1 MNIVFPTPAQA
12 ALQTPVN
19 TFSPTSSPLVNTSNI
34 NTYTYLPA
42 KAVWIITSTGA
53 VASIAVSSP
62 LASTGGQ
69 NPTLSI
75 GSASTGSPG
84 AVQLNDS
91 TSSTSTTEAAT
102 ANAVRQ
108 AANLAADAI
117 PCACVLAKGSIL
129 TGTAPSTP
137 TALPVGT
144 NGQLLIA
151 CSTAPEGICWA
162 TIPTGAGSVTSVDT
176 GAGLTGGPITTSGTI
191 ALANTAVTPGSYTY
205 SNITV
210 DAQGRLTAASNGTS
224 PVTSITAGT
233 GLNGGTITSTGTID
247 LANTAVTAGS
257 YTYSSFTVDAQGR
270 LTAASS
276 GASPN
281 TTVTAPITNSGTAVA
296 PVIGLADTAVTP
308 GNYTLANITVDSQGR
323 ITAAASGTPPPGG
336 TVTSVATGVGLTG
349 GPITT
354 TGSIALANTAVTA
367 GSYTNGSFTVDA
379 QGRLTAA
386 SSGTAPVI
394 SVSATAPIESTG
406 GTTPTI
412 GLADTAVTPGSYTYS
427 SFTVDAKG
435 RLTAASSGTA
445 PSTTVTVPITN
456 SGTAVQPIIGIQSAS
471 TTQSGAVQLNDTVTS
486 TSVTEALTAAQGKN
500 LQDQINA
507 LSVTTNLT
515 LAGTFSAS
523 ASQMVSVTSGG
534 TAAGFTVGSD
544 LPAASAGLTDFFV
557 IVTTAGSYN
566 PPGGGGPYSANQGD
580 WFLCNGTSWEFLN
593 VGADFPTAST
603 TVAGIVELSTDA
615 ETQAGTNADLAVTPS
630 SLQSKVSDSVSTT
643 SSTAIASST
652 AVKTAYDL
660 AAAAIPCSVL
670 TAKGNILVATAASTP
685 TALAV
690 GTDGQVLAADSTC
703 TDGLAWITPVAGS
716 VTSVATGTGLT
727 GGPITS
733 SGTIALANTAVTPGT
748 YNFSCIT
755 VDAQGRLTAAT
766 DGPTPLLAC
775 CFNTKGDIFAATAN
789 DTYSALPVGTND
801 QVLVADSACA
811 TGLKWAA
818 AATGTVTSVA
828 TGTGLTGG
836 PVTSTGTICL
846 ADTAVTAG
854 SYTYGAFT
862 VDAQGRLTAASS
874 GTAPVTSVATGTGLT
889 GGPITSTG
897 TICLAD
903 TAVTA
908 GSYTYSS
915 ITVDA
920 QGRLTAASNGVAP
933 VPCSAFTAKGGVLA
947 GTGAGTYEELP
958 LSVTN
963 GQVLTVDSTC
973 TNGVKWAEPT
983 VAAATPIC
991 LGTVYA
997 CTTLFS
1003 GTSNTALGN
1012 FAGNSLSTGGGNS
1025 LLGANAGCSVST
1037 GCVNTLLGSG
1047 SGCGLTT
1054 GGSNQFI
1061 GANTGFSTVTG
1072 CCNVAIGIA
1081 LALPIADGSC
1091 QLALGWR
1098 GPGSTMCYWLT
1109 GNSTKAIKP
1118 GAGIIDCAGSCGTA
1132 GQVLMSN
1139 GSNAIC
1145 WGPGPSGP
1153 NATPAVTGSVFAC
1166 TTCSVSSSTNS
1177 DSVTALGS
1185 LAYGCAGAG
1194 AYRSTLIGN
1203 CAGCSLGFGCTAGS
1217 MNSNVLLGHAAGLSA
1232 VTSCENTLIG
1242 AFTGSSNANIG
1253 TWNVA
1258 LGSNTA
1264 PSLGT
1269 GSTFNTVIGSGS
1281 GQNLS
1286 TGVFNVVLGGCAG
1299 MSITTGS
1306 RNVLIGPG
1314 VCAGVTTGS
1323 CNLAIGYNNT
1333 SLWLTGNSTRAIK
1346 PGAGIIDCDNSCG
1359 TVGQYLWTT
1368 GANAIVW
1375 ASSSPSDT
1383 RDKEI
1388 LGPIP
1393 TALPVITQIEPI
1405 TYKWK
1410 DRETNEVQ
1418 EEVVYGFSAQQ
1429 LQEVDPLLVDA
1440 QDEEHLRIFDRKIVP
1455 LLVQAVKELSVEI
1468 KSLRSELNELKS
1480 RVNG

>member
-12 ALQTPVN
+12 ALQTPLN
-19 TFSPTSSPLVNTSNI
+19 TFSPTSSPLVNTSNN
-34 NTYTYLPA
+34 NTYKYIPSNG
-42 KAVWIITSTGA
+42 VWIITSNGA
-53 VASIAVSSP
+53 VSTVAASAP
-62 LASTGGQ
+62 LTSTGGQ
-69 NPTLSI
+69 NPTISI
-75 GSASTGSPG
+75 GAASTSSSG
-84 AVQLNDS
+84 AVQLND
-91 TSSTSTTEAAT
+91 TLGSTSTTQAAT
-102 ANAVRQ
+102 VNLVTQ
-108 AANLAADAI
+108 VGNLATSAI
-117 PCACVLAKGSIL
+117 PCACILAKGSIL
-129 TGTAPSTP
+129 TGTAPNTP

-144 NGQLLIA
+144 NGQLLVA
-151 CSTAPEGICWA
+151 CSTAALGICWI
-162 TIPTGAGSVTSVDT
+162 TLPTCSGTVTSVAT
-176 GAGLTGGPITTSGTI
+176 GTGLTGGPITTSGTI
-191 ALANTAVTPGSYTY
+191 A
-205 SNITV
+205 
-210 DAQGRLTAASNGTS
+210 
-224 PVTSITAGT
+224 
-233 GLNGGTITSTGTID
+233 

-270 LTAASS
+270 LTSASS

-354 TGSIALANTAVTA
+354 SGSIALANTAVTA

-386 SSGTAPVI
+386 SSGTAPVT
-394 SVSATAPIESTG
+394 SVSATAPIESSG

-412 GLADTAVTPGSYTYS
+412 SLADTAVVAGSYTYPS
-427 SFTVDAKG
+427 LTVDAKG

-445 PSTTVTVPITN
+445 PNTTVTAPITN
-456 SGTAVQPIIGIQSAS
+456 SGTAIAPVIGIQAAS

-690 GTDGQVLAADSTC
+690 GTDGQVLVADSTC
-703 TDGLAWITPVAGS
+703 TDGLAWVTPASGS

-748 YNFSCIT
+748 YSFSCIT

-920 QGRLTAASNGVAP
+920 QGRLTAASSGVAP

-947 GTGAGTYEELP
+947 GTGAGTYEELA

-963 GQVLTVDSTC
+963 GQVLTVDSAC
-973 TNGVKWAEPT
+973 TNGVKWATSTAP
-983 VAAATPIC
+983 AATPIFE
-991 LGTVYA
+991 GTVYG

-1003 GTSNTALGN
+1003 GTGNTALGHCAVHSLTTG
-1012 FAGNSLSTGGGNS
+1012 AGNAVLGVNS
-1025 LLGANAGCSVST
+1025 GCCITS
-1037 GCVNTLLGSG
+1037 GCGNTLLGYG

-1054 GGSNQFI
+1054 GAANQFI
-1061 GANTGFSTVTG
+1061 GANAGFSTVSG
-1072 CCNVAIGIA
+1072 CCNVAIGVA
-1081 LALPIADGSC
+1081 LALPAADGSC
-1091 QLALGWR
+1091 QLALGWK
-1098 GPGSTMCYWLT
+1098 GAGSAMCYWLT
-1109 GNSTKAIKP
+1109 GDSTKAIKP
-1118 GAGIIDCAGSCGTA
+1118 GAGIIDCANTCGTA

-1139 GSNAIC
+1139 GANAIC
-1145 WGPGPSGP
+1145 WGAAPSSGIPCSCITSKGTLVTGTAANTPTALAVGTDGQVLIACSTATNGICWTTLPGLGA
-1153 NATPAVTGSVFAC
+1153 ATP
-1166 TTCSVSSSTNS
+1166 TTLGTIFGCSTTFVGDNSTPN
-1177 DSVTALGS
+1177 DGNTALGN
-1185 LAYGCAGAG
+1185 LAYACAAGGAS
-1194 AYRSTLIGN
+1194 RSVMIGYA
-1203 CAGCSLGFGCTAGS
+1203 AGCRLGFGCAVDSQRANTFLGFRAGGNAIVS
-1217 MNSNVLLGHAAGLSA
+1217 DSNVLLGAGA
-1232 VTSCENTLIG
+1232 G
-1242 AFTGSSNANIG
+1242 ALCANIG
-1253 TWNVA
+1253 SNNVA
-1258 LGSNTA
+1258 IGTDAAFVLNGGTSNTVVGTSA
-1264 PSLGT
+1264 ASSL
-1269 GSTFNTVIGSGS
+1269 SSGS
-1281 GQNLS
+1281 ANVLIGCRAGCNL
-1286 TGVFNVVLGGCAG
+1286 
-1299 MSITTGS
+1299 TTGS
-1306 RNVLIGPG
+1306 RNVMIGPDVRG
-1314 VCAGVTTGS
+1314 LNTVDSQLV
-1323 CNLAIGYNNT
+1323 IGYNFNQY
-1333 SLWLTGNSTRAIK
+1333 WLTGNSTRAIK
-1346 PGAGIIDCDNSCG
+1346 PGAGIIDCANSCG
-1359 TVGQYLWTT
+1359 AVGQYLWTT

-1388 LGPIP
+1388 LGPVP

-1405 TYKWK
+1405 VYKWK
-1410 DRETNEVQ
+1410 NRETNEVQ

-1429 LQEVDPLLVDA
+1429 LKEVDPLLVDS

-1480 RVNG
+1480 QVNG